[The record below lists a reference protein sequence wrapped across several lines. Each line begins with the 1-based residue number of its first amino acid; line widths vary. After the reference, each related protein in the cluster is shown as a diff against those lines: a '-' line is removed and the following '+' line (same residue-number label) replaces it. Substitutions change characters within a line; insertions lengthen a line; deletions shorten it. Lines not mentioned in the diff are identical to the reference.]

1 MFEIKSKIIEAP
13 YKKFYHFYDEAIK
26 QNQSNP
32 EAMVISSYNPSLN
45 KVDSRFV
52 NLKYIIDEEWI
63 FFSNYNSPKALQFK
77 SHDQI
82 SVLFYW
88 NVLNLQIRIQSRIK
102 KTKSEISDE
111 HFALRTPEKNI
122 LAVIS
127 EQSNEI
133 ESYDDLVEKYSEHK
147 NNHQIISKRPN
158 YWGGFTFKPYS
169 FEFWTGQKF
178 RLNLRE
184 SYFLESNKW
193 KKKILQP

>member
-1 MFEIKSKIIEAP
+1 MFKIKSKIIEPP
-13 YKKFYHFYDEAIK
+13 YQKFYHLYEKAINH
-26 QNQSNP
+26 NQSNP
-32 EAMVISSYNPSLN
+32 EAMVISSYDPSLN
-45 KVDSRFV
+45 EVDSRFV
-52 NLKYIIDEEWI
+52 NLKYIIDEDWV

-88 NVLNLQIRIQSRIK
+88 NVLNLQIRIQSKIK
-102 KTKSEISDE
+102 KTKSDISDE
-111 HFALRTPEKNI
+111 HFALRSPEKNI

-127 EQSNEI
+127 QQSQTI
-133 ESYDDLVEKYSEHK
+133 ESYDDLVEKYSDYKHIP
-147 NNHQIISKRPN
+147 QAISKRPN

-184 SYFLESNKW
+184 SYFLENNEW